1 MEQIDDDFK
10 KCESDKEELQDKV
23 RSSLSNLNG
32 RRGSY
37 EGDIERAE
45 VRLKE
50 CKALNAE
57 ITIKLNSKENKL
69 NECFIKTKQLPTV
82 PPQLSSSCLN
92 LTAGVHEIQIENGKH
107 FNVACDG
114 DGWLIIQQRFNG
126 SQDFN
131 KTWKEYTDG
140 FGDLQSEFFIG
151 LENLHLI
158 TSLKRFELHIG
169 VTFEWGKR
177 FAHYD
182 NFRITGAESLY
193 ELEEIGHYE
202 GDEFNALAEIL
213 KTKFT
218 TFDLNNIAH
227 SVENCAEDGMGG
239 WWYSKYCG
247 NSNLNARYEGEI
259 RWYLPKVKSTIMKIR
274 PNSDGN

>member
-1 MEQIDDDFK
+1 MEQIDDDLK
-10 KCESDKEELQDKV
+10 KCESDKEELQDEV

-32 RRGSY
+32 QRESY
-37 EGDIERAE
+37 EYDIERAE
-45 VRLKE
+45 ARLKE

-57 ITIKLNSKENKL
+57 ITKKLNSKEIEL

-140 FGDLQSEFFIG
+140 FGDFQSEFFIG
-151 LENLHLI
+151 LEKIHLI

-182 NFRITGAESLY
+182 NFRIGDVESLY

-218 TFDLNNIAH
+218 TFDQNNIVH

-259 RWYLPKVKSTIMKIR
+259 RWYLPKVKSAIMKIR